1 MAAVPG
7 DGGEYPQVT
16 LAQGSWGP
24 RRRPGGICLG
34 SPGPELGLQRGE
46 GERDKELTGCDL
58 RLAAALNPP
67 PPPHWVLLL
76 WDCIAVGL
84 CRVCAEPELHVR
96 TSRKSLPFK
105 EEKGKE

>member
-67 PPPHWVLLL
+67 PPPLG
-76 WDCIAVGL
+76 IAALGL
-84 CRVCAEPELHVR
+84 YSCGAVQ
-96 TSRKSLPFK
+96 SLC
-105 EEKGKE
+105 

>member
-16 LAQGSWGP
+16 PAQGSWGP

-58 RLAAALNPP
+58 RLAAALTPP
-67 PPPHWVLLL
+67 PLGIAALGL
-76 WDCIAVGL
+76 YDCGAVQSL
-84 CRVCAEPELHVR
+84 C
-96 TSRKSLPFK
+96 
-105 EEKGKE
+105 